1 MTREDKKTIVAAV
14 DTTDVSQA
22 MFKEA
27 LVLASSLRARVVLV
41 SVTPEYE
48 GNMNRFFIKDAEL
61 QLKEPFEK
69 ILDEA
74 ADYASSLG
82 LEMKTVRRHGKP
94 SEEIIEVAL
103 QEKADLI
110 LLGSSKRLQLERM
123 MLGRTI
129 AEIIHDGPCDVLLIP
144 KKSEIRFNKVLV
156 EINDFPSRPEAGL
169 RAFDVAKSYSSEI
182 HAMYVVDIAPDRS
195 LRYGVQREAEQKASA
210 VMKEYAAQGES
221 QGLRVITEIGRNMP
235 ERCLVEYA
243 QKHDIHLIVLSSNED
258 AGMFE
263 MLWGSVVERIASKAV
278 CPILVAKKKKAEEK
292 SFLSY
297 AV

>member
-1 MTREDKKTIVAAV
+1 MTREDQKTIVVAV

-61 QLKEPFEK
+61 QLKEPFER
-69 ILDEA
+69 ILEDA
-74 ADYASSLG
+74 SNYAQSLG

-94 SEEIIEVAL
+94 SEEIIEVAQ
-103 QEKADLI
+103 QEKAALI

-144 KKSEIRFNKVLV
+144 KESEIRFNKVLV
-156 EINDFPSRPEAGL
+156 EINDFPKRPEAGM
-169 RAFDVAKSYSSEI
+169 RAFDVANSYYSEI
-182 HAMYVVDIAPDRS
+182 HAVYVIDIAPDKS
-195 LRYGVQREAEQKASA
+195 LRYGVQREAEKKANA
-210 VMKEYAAQGES
+210 VMKEYSTLGES
-221 QGLRVITEIGRNMP
+221 QGLHVFTEIGHNMP
-235 ERCLVEYA
+235 ERCLVKYA

-258 AGMFE
+258 AGVFE
-263 MLWGSVVERIASKAV
+263 MLWGTLVERVASKAV
-278 CPILVAKKKKAEEK
+278 CPILVAKKKKEGEK

-297 AV
+297 S

>member
-1 MTREDKKTIVAAV
+1 MTREEKKTIVAAV

-27 LVLASSLRARVVLV
+27 LVLASSLRARVVMV

-48 GNMNRFFIKDAEL
+48 GNMNRFFLKDADSK
-61 QLKEPFEK
+61 LKEPFEK
-69 ILDEA
+69 ILGDA

-82 LEMKTVRRHGKP
+82 LEMKTVRRQGKP
-94 SEEIIEVAL
+94 SDEIIEVAL

-144 KKSEIRFNKVLV
+144 QKSEIRFNKVLV
-156 EINDFPSRPEAGL
+156 EINDFPSRPEAGI
-169 RAFDVAKSYSSEI
+169 RAFDVAKSYSSEV
-182 HAMYVVDIAPDRS
+182 HAMYVIDIAPDKS
-195 LRYGVQREAEQKASA
+195 LRYGVQREAEKKASA
-210 VMKEYAAQGES
+210 VMKEYVAQGES
-221 QGLRVITEIGRNMP
+221 QGIRVTTEIGRNMP
-235 ERCLVEYA
+235 EKCLVEYA
-243 QKHDIHLIVLSSNED
+243 QENDIHLIVLSSNED

-263 MLWGSVVERIASKAV
+263 MLWGSVVERVASKAV
-278 CPILVAKKKKAEEK
+278 CPILVAKKKKGEEK

-297 AV
+297 AL

>member
-1 MTREDKKTIVAAV
+1 MTREDQKTIVAAV

-69 ILDEA
+69 ILEDA
-74 ADYASSLG
+74 SNYAQSLG

-103 QEKADLI
+103 QEKAALI

-144 KKSEIRFNKVLV
+144 KESEIRFNKVLV
-156 EINDFPSRPEAGL
+156 EINDFAKRPEAGM
-169 RAFDVAKSYSSEI
+169 RAFDVADSYNSEI
-182 HAMYVVDIAPDRS
+182 HAMYVIDIAPDKS
-195 LRYGVQREAEQKASA
+195 LRYGVQREAEKKATA
-210 VMKEYAAQGES
+210 VMKEYAALGES
-221 QGLRVITEIGRNMP
+221 QGLHVFTEIGRNLP

-258 AGMFE
+258 AGVFE
-263 MLWGSVVERIASKAV
+263 MLWGTLVERVASKAV
-278 CPILVAKKKKAEEK
+278 CPILVAKKKKEGEK

-297 AV
+297 S

>member
-1 MTREDKKTIVAAV
+1 MVKEDKKTIVAAV

-27 LVLASSLRARVVLV
+27 LVLASSLRARVVMV

-48 GNMNRFFIKDAEL
+48 GNMNRFFIKDAEQ
-61 QLKEPFEK
+61 QLKEPFQLILEK
-69 ILDEA
+69 A
-74 ADYASSLG
+74 GDYASSLG

-94 SEEIIEVAL
+94 SDEIIDVAL

-110 LLGSSKRLQLERM
+110 ILGSSKRMQLERM

-144 KKSEIRFNKVLV
+144 ANSEIRFNKVLV

-195 LRYGVQREAEQKASA
+195 LRSGVLRDAEKKGSA
-210 VMKEYAAQGES
+210 VLKEYAAQGES
-221 QGLRVITEIGRNMP
+221 QGLRVYTEIGRNMP
-235 ERCLVEYA
+235 EKCLVEYA
-243 QKHDIHLIVLSSNED
+243 QKQNIHLIVIGSNED

-263 MLWGSVVERIASKAV
+263 MLWGSAVERVASKSV
-278 CPILVAKKKKAEEK
+278 CPILVAKKRKEEEK

-297 AV
+297 AI